1 MRVSEKNPQHF
12 VKTAENRSDNF
23 FTGAPVNNMKK
34 IHHPHETWC
43 LRVALRLCGAVK
55 THQVFRHNRVVD
67 GIMTIDE
74 PVSLWGPLGAFL
86 GHREVLIEHYS
97 DSVSQ
102 AEFCG
107 CLEKIAFASSR
118 YFSVPSKHRG
128 EKRSPVMTI
137 LAYRKPDRLLRENG
151 LFEELCPGIWVRRP
165 LEMGAIY
172 FVAATHLP
180 TDPEFDWLRMSTRL
194 PESREEILLV
204 ESLLSSRKIDRITKA
219 ELEETMFELM
229 IDGKTPKEAKAE
241 AMELR
246 SRLADALEAKEE
258 AMELRSRL
266 AEAVDVQTTL
276 QKALE
281 QETREREKLS
291 LELAEMQRQ
300 LAEFKDSK

>member
-1 MRVSEKNPQHF
+1 
-12 VKTAENRSDNF
+12 
-23 FTGAPVNNMKK
+23 VNDKKK

-43 LRVALRLCGAVK
+43 LRVALRLCGVVK
-55 THQVFRHNRVVD
+55 THQVFRQNRVVD

-74 PVSLWGPLGAFL
+74 PVSLWGPLATFL

-118 YFSVPSKHRG
+118 YFSIPAKHRG
-128 EKRSPVMTI
+128 DQRSPVMTI
-137 LAYRKPDRLLRENG
+137 LAYRRPDRLLRENG

-180 TDPEFDWLRMSTRL
+180 PDPEFDWLRMSTRL

-204 ESLLSSRKIDRITKA
+204 ESLLSSRKIDRVTRA

-246 SRLADALEAKEE
+246 SQLADALEAKQE
-258 AMELRSRL
+258 AME
-266 AEAVDVQTTL
+266 VQTAL

-281 QETREREKLS
+281 QESREREKLS

-300 LAEFKDSK
+300 LAEFKNSK